1 MMERPILH
9 FPMVRIHHI
18 AVEEAREAAK
28 TVSTQTLETDP
39 SSPNYYSKKSQ
50 QTWPSLRM
58 TSLKPA
64 THQQPR
70 RRISMVSGSIRI
82 PPEDNY
88 SYGSTT
94 YIYSS
99 IHVFSQ
105 REEVKRGQHRFCG
118 RQMKGIFLWWTT
130 TPMSRGANAVF
141 IVTFRHNSYI
151 VLLSSVGGENSY
163 FLPLKS

>member
-39 SSPNYYSKKSQ
+39 SASPNYYSKKSQ

-94 YIYSS
+94 YIQQYPC
-99 IHVFSQ
+99 FQ
-105 REEVKRGQHRFCG
+105 PKRGGKKRSAQIL
-118 RQMKGIFLWWTT
+118 RQTDE
-130 TPMSRGANAVF
+130 
-141 IVTFRHNSYI
+141 RHFSLMDYNSDEPRSQCSFHCHLQTQLI
-151 VLLSSVGGENSY
+151 HSTSIQCER
-163 FLPLKS
+163 